1 MVSHE
6 EFERANRRAS
16 KMRSD
21 FPLAVKAHYDRRL
34 GRVEV
39 HLNSGLDVAFSPGD
53 VEGLENAKPPQLDK
67 VEISPSGLGLHF
79 PKLGRG
85 HLFAGSPA
93 GIFRIATLDGG
104 ASGRRRRQIENRGEG
119 FGFSSE
125 RQVGWPAASEARI
138 VKGRGSSGLKNR
150 KDETAVTEKFQNRK
164 NLISGGVGGGDAR
177 F

>member
-79 PKLGRG
+79 PKLDADIYLPALLQGFFGSRRWMAAHLGAAGGKSRTAAKASASRRNGKLGGRPRVNRESSKV
-85 HLFAGSPA
+85 A
-93 GIFRIATLDGG
+93 D
-104 ASGRRRRQIENRGEG
+104 RR
-119 FGFSSE
+119 
-125 RQVGWPAASEARI
+125 
-138 VKGRGSSGLKNR
+138 
-150 KDETAVTEKFQNRK
+150 D
-164 NLISGGVGGGDAR
+164 
-177 F
+177 